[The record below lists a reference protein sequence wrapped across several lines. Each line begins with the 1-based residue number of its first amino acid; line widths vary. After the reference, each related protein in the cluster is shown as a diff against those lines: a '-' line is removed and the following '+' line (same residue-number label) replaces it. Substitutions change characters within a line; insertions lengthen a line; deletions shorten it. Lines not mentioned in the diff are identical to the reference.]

1 MKVKLRHSQIN
12 KNLENLLLADIP
24 KRNIKESPWEWNDSN
39 PKEHWKGNYI
49 GEYKRQ

>member
-24 KRNIKESPWEWNDSN
+24 KRNIKESPWEWNEKTQIQKKN
-39 PKEHWKGNYI
+39 IEKAI
-49 GEYKRQ
+49 T

>member
-24 KRNIKESPWEWNDSN
+24 KRNIKESPWE
-39 PKEHWKGNYI
+39 GNERTQI
-49 GEYKRQ
+49 QKNIEKAIT